1 MSFYKTTN
9 SNYLSMVY
17 GISNPVIHVAYQVGS
32 AIDNLHYDFLKKYKY
47 IPKESI
53 TCANSKDIY
62 KLIV

>member
-9 SNYLSMVY
+9 VNFLTMVY
-17 GISNPVIHVAYQVGS
+17 GISNPVIRVGYRVGS

-53 TCANSKDIY
+53 TCTNSRDIY